1 MIKTTKYME
10 ILIFGS
16 GGVGGYFGG
25 KLARAGFNV
34 TMIARG
40 NHLEAIR
47 KNGLEVESIHGDFK
61 VRPKLVTD
69 NLAEAPTP
77 NLVILGVKS
86 WQIKEAAAQLKSI
99 ISSETMVLP
108 LQNGAN
114 NAEVLLE
121 ILPKKNVLAGLCH
134 LISFVE
140 KPGKIKHAALD
151 PRITFG
157 EVDNSK
163 SDRIQKLKSVF
174 EKAEITNYNP
184 ENIQVEIWK
193 KFLFIATISGI
204 GGLTRVSIDKIRES
218 EYLYNLMLK
227 TAQEIKAVANA
238 KGIPLKDEHIAQ
250 AFEIIKN
257 QAVGTTASTQ
267 RDIMAGKA
275 SELENFNGFIV
286 KEGEKMEVPTPV
298 NKMLYEL
305 LLPME
310 REARKI

>member
-1 MIKTTKYME
+1 ME

-25 KLARAGFNV
+25 KLANAGFNV

-40 NHLEAIR
+40 KHLEAI
-47 KNGLEVESIHGDFK
+47 KENELEVESINGNFK
-61 VRPKLVTD
+61 VK
-69 NLAEAPTP
+69 P
-77 NLVILGVKS
+77 NLVTSDLTEVPTPDLIILGVKS
-86 WQIKEAAAQLKSI
+86 WQLKEVALQLKPI
-99 ISSETMVLP
+99 IGPETMILP

-114 NAEVLLE
+114 NAEELLE
-121 ILPKKNVLAGLCH
+121 IFPKKNVLAGLCH
-134 LISFVE
+134 LISFME
-140 KPGKIKHAALD
+140 NPGKIKHVAFD

-163 SDRIQKLKSVF
+163 TKRIEQLKTVF
-174 EKAEITNYNP
+174 DKAEITNYNP

-204 GGLTRVSIDKIRES
+204 GGLTRVSIDKIRERD
-218 EYLYNLMLK
+218 YLFELMQK
-227 TAQEIKAVANA
+227 TATEIKAVANA
-238 KGIPLKDEHIAQ
+238 KGIPIEEKHLNQ
-250 AFEIIKN
+250 TFEIIKN
-257 QAVGTTASTQ
+257 QAEGTTASTQ

-286 KEGEKMEVPTPV
+286 KEGEKLKVPTPV

-310 REARKI
+310 REARKK

>member
-1 MIKTTKYME
+1 ME

-25 KLARAGFNV
+25 KLANAGFDV

-40 NHLEAIR
+40 KHLEAI
-47 KNGLEVESIHGDFK
+47 KENGLEVESINGNFK
-61 VRPKLVTD
+61 VQPKLVTSD
-69 NLAEAPTP
+69 LAEVPTP
-77 NLVILGVKS
+77 DLIILGVKS
-86 WQIKEAAAQLKSI
+86 WQLKNVALQLKPI
-99 ISSETMVLP
+99 ITSETMILP

-114 NAEVLLE
+114 NAEELLE
-121 ILPKKNVLAGLCH
+121 IFPKKNILAGLCH
-134 LISFVE
+134 LISFME
-140 KPGKIKHAALD
+140 KPGKIKHVAFD

-163 SDRIQKLKSVF
+163 TKRIEALKTIF
-174 EKAEITNYNP
+174 DKAEITNNNP

-204 GGLTRVSIDKIRES
+204 GGLTRVSIDKIRER
-218 EYLYNLMLK
+218 EYLFELMQK
-227 TAQEIKAVANA
+227 TASEIKAVANA
-238 KGIPLKDEHIAQ
+238 KGIPIEEKHLNQ
-250 AFEIIKN
+250 TFEIIKN
-257 QAVGTTASTQ
+257 QAEDTTASTQ

-286 KEGEKMEVPTPV
+286 KEGEKLKVPTPV

-310 REARKI
+310 REARKK